1 VADRLFDD
9 RLGRAEENVQL
20 LRPLEQALRDQA
32 PGLRR
37 SDGLVVSRR
46 EWLLALLK
54 GRAAQLEVIRDIP
67 RRRRRWA
74 AEFGDHGA
82 GQFAAHTVSLSG
94 GSATMLVR
102 YLPFVDHVPDPEAG
116 LCLSRD
122 AEGQR
127 YTLWHAGILSVGDPA
142 DAAGVAQQVVEVEG
156 KMRAR
161 EQAAIAQRDRE
172 LDALVDR
179 YRTDGVDVREGE
191 ALLAQMR
198 ALTTTE
204 ERRRLADVLEPVNE
218 DHLARARE
226 ASAIRAAVNR
236 GLGEIDGQRER
247 TPPAPASLQ
256 R

>member
-127 YTLWHAGILSVGDPA
+127 YTLWHAGVLSVGDPS
-142 DAAGVAQQVVEVEG
+142 DATVVPQASVDAE
-156 KMRAR
+156 RRTHAY
-161 EQAAIAQRDRE
+161 EQAAIAQRDRH
-172 LDALVDR
+172 LDELVDR
-179 YRTDGVDVREGE
+179 YRSEGIDVGEGE

-198 ALTTTE
+198 ALTTRD
-204 ERRRLADVLEPVNE
+204 ERRRLAYRLEPVFDE
-218 DHLARARE
+218 HRALARQARTLRDAMNDGIGGE
-226 ASAIRAAVNR
+226 LR
-236 GLGEIDGQRER
+236 GRR
-247 TPPAPASLQ
+247 PPSLASLL